1 MSLLHKVYM
10 NIGILTPSF
19 FVFGYQRSFEYITIF
34 ALVILFYLYGL
45 QFDSKDE
52 SIILLCAYFYPVKY
66 YTTCLDLYFLPL

>member
-34 ALVILFYLYGL
+34 ALVILFLSL
-45 QFDSKDE
+45 WST
-52 SIILLCAYFYPVKY
+52 I
-66 YTTCLDLYFLPL
+66 